1 MKYVIK
7 QLPFVIMFIL
17 LVSCGD
23 DTDQYHLIASEKTL
37 PSNFYETAIQR
48 EKVPF
53 FHYGLAK
60 ADNQKDYE
68 EYWGLYQLEKKI
80 PSIDFNKKSVFFI
93 GLTESGSCPMELT
106 DLEVNQDKKTMT
118 LFLNDS
124 GGDCTS
130 DATPRTFVIGID
142 EESSR
147 DFKNVVI
154 VDGEVETS
162 IPIEY

>member
-1 MKYVIK
+1 MRYLIK
-7 QLPFVIMFIL
+7 QLPLVIMFIL
-17 LVSCGD
+17 LVSCGN
-23 DTDQYHLIASEKTL
+23 DTGQYNLIASEKTL
-37 PSNFYETAIQR
+37 PSNFYETAFQR

-60 ADNQKDYE
+60 ADNQKQYE
-68 EYWGLYQLEKKI
+68 ENWGLYQLKKKI
-80 PSIDFNKKSVFFI
+80 PSIDFNKMSVFFI
-93 GLTESGSCPMELT
+93 GITESGSCPIELT
-106 DLEVNQDKKTMT
+106 DLEVNQDKKEMT
-118 LFLNDS
+118 LLLNDS

-147 DFKNVVI
+147 DLKNVVI

-162 IPIEY
+162 IPIDY